1 MVYILIIN
9 IFIKKNKLNILLQI
23 YQTSS
28 LLARII
34 GFLLY
39 LQKSIVTQ
47 SYREKNNNFFQ
58 YVFVYII
65 IKDALIYE
73 NK

>member
-34 GFLLY
+34 DFLLY

-47 SYREKNNNFFQ
+47 SYREKTIIFFNM
-58 YVFVYII
+58 FLCI
-65 IKDALIYE
+65 LLLRMH
-73 NK
+73 

>member
-47 SYREKNNNFFQ
+47 SYREKTIIFFNM
-58 YVFVYII
+58 FLCI
-65 IKDALIYE
+65 LLLRMH
-73 NK
+73 